1 MKHRRS
7 EQDEAHE
14 LLQEWAW
21 KFESAVSVGFPSAPL
36 SPTVQGHKSEHTAPE
51 RYAQRH
57 RSFEK
62 LDRAVRRVEQGD
74 KRMGR
79 VLRVCY
85 LGGKVDESILAEEEG
100 VTPRTLRNW
109 RAKAR
114 SLFLKELRA
123 LDAGVSA
130 E

>member
-1 MKHRRS
+1 MRHRRS
-7 EQDEAHE
+7 DQDEAHA

-21 KFESAVSVGFPSAPL
+21 KFESAISVGFPSAPM
-36 SPTVQGHKSEHTAPE
+36 SPTVQGHKSDHTAPE

-57 RSFEK
+57 NGFEK
-62 LDRAVRRVEQGD
+62 LDRAVRRVGKAD
-74 KRMGR
+74 RRMEKVIR
-79 VLRVCY
+79 VSY

-109 RAKAR
+109 RVKAR
-114 SLFLKELRA
+114 GLFLKELRA
-123 LDAGVSA
+123 LDESLSG